1 MAFLSNKK
9 DNSAIKREKFDN
21 IYSMYFVYVG
31 AIIYKIT
38 NDKASIDDLAHD
50 VFTKFWEKFDTIPDL
65 DEAKAWLS
73 VVSRNTAINW
83 NKKRNTINNAITDI
97 DDDILSDISR
107 SPSPDVAEI
116 IASNDNVEFI
126 FSQINC
132 LDKKYSDILMLYFKF
147 HYTTNEIAKLLDMNI
162 KTVYT
167 RFERGK
173 LLLRKLLVEYERSDK
188 DVRR

>member
-1 MAFLSNKK
+1 MTFKSNKQDK
-9 DNSAIKREKFDN
+9 STTKREKFDT
-21 IYSMYFVYVG
+21 IYSLLFVYVG

-83 NKKRNTINNAITDI
+83 NKKRNSINNAITDI

-126 FSQINC
+126 FSQISC

-147 HYTTNEIAKLLDMNI
+147 HYTTNEIATLLDINI

-188 DVRR
+188 DVLR